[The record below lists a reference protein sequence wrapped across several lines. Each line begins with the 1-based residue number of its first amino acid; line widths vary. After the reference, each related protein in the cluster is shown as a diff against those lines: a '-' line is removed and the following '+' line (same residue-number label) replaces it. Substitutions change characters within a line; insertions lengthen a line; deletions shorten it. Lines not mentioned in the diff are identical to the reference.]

1 MEAAERFLR
10 SAERIL
16 DESPEAVP
24 LLAHRALEHMIMA
37 LAYHYTPEEAGLL
50 NTHGRRRSWISR
62 MIHDGKLP
70 YRLLQ
75 IFDEL
80 TRIYKRSTYL
90 LENGELAKRSLKLAE
105 EALGIVKEI
114 LEGGIR

>member
-1 MEAAERFLR
+1 LEAAKRFLR
-10 SAERIL
+10 SAEKIL

-37 LAYHYTPEEAGLL
+37 LSYYYTPEEANLL
-50 NTHGRRRSWISR
+50 NTHGRRRSWITR
-62 MIHDGKLP
+62 MIHQGKIP
-70 YRLLQ
+70 YRLLS

-90 LENGELAKRSLKLAE
+90 LENGELARRSLELAK
-105 EALGIVKEI
+105 EALENIKES
-114 LEGGIR
+114 LKGGTE

>member
-1 MEAAERFLR
+1 MEVAMRFLR

-37 LAYHYTPEEAGLL
+37 LAYHYTPEEASLL
-50 NTHGRRRSWISR
+50 NTHGHRRSWISR
-62 MIHDGKLP
+62 MIHEDKLP

-75 IFDEL
+75 VFDEL
-80 TRIYKRSTYL
+80 TRVYKRSTYL
-90 LENGELAKRSLKLAE
+90 LENGELARRSLELAE
-105 EALGIVKEI
+105 EALGIVKE
-114 LEGGIR
+114 LLKSGAR